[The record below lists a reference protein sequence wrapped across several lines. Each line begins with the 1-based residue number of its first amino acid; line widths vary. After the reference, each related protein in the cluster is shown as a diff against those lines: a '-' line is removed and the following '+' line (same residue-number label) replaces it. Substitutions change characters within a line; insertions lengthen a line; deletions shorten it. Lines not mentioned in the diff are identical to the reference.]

1 MLVNK
6 GTQAMR
12 LIWLKLTDCKS
23 HIEISVP
30 PIKLVAVIHKFLLVL
45 HIPQNNVYK
54 NIKMGK
60 EID

>member
-1 MLVNK
+1 
-6 GTQAMR
+6 MR